1 MTAIKPIRSEADY
14 DLALQEIDRCL
25 DAPVGSPE
33 RDRLE
38 VLTVLVDD
46 YEAKHY
52 PITLPDPVAAIDF
65 VLEQRGLTRHDLE
78 DVIGSNG
85 RVSEIMNKR
94 RSLSLNMIRKLVEKF
109 AIPAD
114 VLIRDSDQS
123 PLARQPLRVK
133 SKGGAF
139 KVTRVNGSKVQPA
152 VEVTGPGQPRVGHR
166 SAGRDAPT

>member
-1 MTAIKPIRSEADY
+1 MEAIKPIRSEADY

-52 PITLPDPVAAIDF
+52 PITPPDPVAAIEF

-78 DVIGSNG
+78 DVIGSSG

-94 RSLSLNMIRKLVEKF
+94 RSLSLNMIRMLVEKF
-109 AIPAD
+109 EIPAD
-114 VLIRDSDQS
+114 VLIRGSSQS
-123 PLARQPLRVK
+123 PPPTRQVRRTK
-133 SKGGAF
+133 SKWRSF
-139 KVTRVNGSKVQPA
+139 KVTRTNRTKITPVF
-152 VEVTGPGQPRVGHR
+152 
-166 SAGRDAPT
+166 